1 MRVVFMGTPDFSVGT
16 LRELAKAGHEIAG
29 VISQPDKPKGR
40 GKNLQ
45 PTPVKEAAMELG
57 LPVYQPKK
65 VRDPEFI
72 QVMKELNPDVIVV
85 VAFGQIIP
93 KEILH
98 MPKYGCINVHA
109 SLLPAYRGAAPIQWA
124 VINGDKESG
133 VTIMRMDEGVDTGDM
148 INKVIVPLNEKET
161 GGSLFDRLSES
172 GAKLLVETLPMLEDG
187 SAVFEKQP
195 EESTTPYAAMISK
208 KMGELDWAKS
218 ATELERL
225 IRGLNPWPSAFSH
238 LNGKTLKIWEAS
250 VEEENGEK
258 KAPGTVL
265 QADAKGFRIQTGE
278 GILKI
283 DTLQMEGKT
292 NGCAGIFTWLYG
304 GRRDDTSLLVYRFRN
319 KCAIDLAADPIA
331 QFSKIQRSHCC
342 VCVFRTVYRYQ
353 CYTGESVEID
363 ANRNNRRK
371 KTWQMEQNFG
381 ESPWRYYWKL
391 HRKKNTA
398 IWQSEML

>member
-1 MRVVFMGTPDFSVGT
+1 M
-16 LRELAKAGHEIAG
+16 
-29 VISQPDKPKGR
+29 ISQPDKPKGR

-72 QVMKELNPDVIVV
+72 QVMKKLNPDVIVV

-98 MPKYGCINVHA
+98 MPKYGCINVHE

-283 DTLQMEGKT
+283 DTLQLEGKK
-292 NGCAGIFTWLYG
+292 
-304 GRRDDTSLLVYRFRN
+304 RMD
-319 KCAIDLAADPIA
+319 A
-331 QFSKIQRSHCC
+331 QAFLRGY
-342 VCVFRTVYRYQ
+342 TVEEGMILP
-353 CYTGESVEID
+353 C
-363 ANRNNRRK
+363 
-371 KTWQMEQNFG
+371 
-381 ESPWRYYWKL
+381 
-391 HRKKNTA
+391 
-398 IWQSEML
+398 

>member
-1 MRVVFMGTPDFSVGT
+1 M
-16 LRELAKAGHEIAG
+16 
-29 VISQPDKPKGR
+29 ISQPDKPKGR

-57 LPVYQPKK
+57 LPVYQPQK

-283 DTLQMEGKT
+283 DTLQMEGKK
-292 NGCAGIFTWLYG
+292 
-304 GRRDDTSLLVYRFRN
+304 RMD
-319 KCAIDLAADPIA
+319 A
-331 QFSKIQRSHCC
+331 QAFLRGY
-342 VCVFRTVYRYQ
+342 TVEEGMILP
-353 CYTGESVEID
+353 C
-363 ANRNNRRK
+363 
-371 KTWQMEQNFG
+371 
-381 ESPWRYYWKL
+381 
-391 HRKKNTA
+391 
-398 IWQSEML
+398 

>member
-1 MRVVFMGTPDFSVGT
+1 MRIVFMGTPEFAAASLEQLLTTRHEVVGVFT
-16 LRELAKAGHEIAG
+16 
-29 VISQPDKPKGR
+29 QPDKPKGR
-40 GKNLQ
+40 GGAMSMS
-45 PTPVKEAAMELG
+45 PVKEAALKHNLTVLQPQRAREEAFIEELRG
-57 LPVYQPKK
+57 Y
-65 VRDPEFI
+65 EA
-72 QVMKELNPDVIVV
+72 DVIVV
-85 VAFGQIIP
+85 VAFGQLLPAEII
-93 KEILH
+93 H

-109 SLLPAYRGAAPIQWA
+109 SLLPKYRGAAPIQWA
-124 VINGDKESG
+124 VIDGCEYSG
-133 VTIMRMDEGVDTGDM
+133 VTTMQMNEGLDTGD
-148 INKVIVPLNEKET
+148 ILLTEKVKLDPKET

-283 DTLQMEGKT
+283 DTLQMEGKK
-292 NGCAGIFTWLYG
+292 
-304 GRRDDTSLLVYRFRN
+304 RMD
-319 KCAIDLAADPIA
+319 A
-331 QFSKIQRSHCC
+331 QAFLRGY
-342 VCVFRTVYRYQ
+342 TVEEGMILP
-353 CYTGESVEID
+353 C
-363 ANRNNRRK
+363 
-371 KTWQMEQNFG
+371 
-381 ESPWRYYWKL
+381 
-391 HRKKNTA
+391 
-398 IWQSEML
+398 